1 LINLLKGSKIALSSL
16 GAHKL
21 RTLLALIGII
31 IGVGSVIAMISIGEG
46 TKKEVLSKIEDMGT
60 NLLIVSAGQIQTF
73 GGRPSLVG
81 NVTTLTWKDADAI
94 ENEIASVNQLSPAQ
108 QKNCK
113 IKWRDQVVTTSVIG
127 VTPDFP
133 EVRNFYPVQ
142 GEFFSDAEL
151 GAAMRVA
158 VLGKTIK
165 ENLFGRDNPIGEL
178 IRIENAPFNVIGVME
193 EKGLNVYG
201 QDEDDVIFIPL
212 TTGLRRLFNLTHI
225 NNIYIQ
231 VRDKT
236 SMEKAAREVE
246 ELLRERHRLRP
257 GVGSDFT
264 IQSQSELMETQTEV
278 TDTFTKLLGSVAVV
292 SLLVG
297 GIGILAVML
306 ITVKERTRE
315 IGIRR
320 AVGAKK
326 RDILIQFLFEASVLS
341 IGGGLIGIM
350 LGVLAAVITGS
361 ITKWPIFT
369 PIYSILLS
377 FSFAIIIGIFFGVF
391 PARRA
396 AQLKPVEALRYE

>member
-1 LINLLKGSKIALSSL
+1 MIKLIKGSKIALSSL
-16 GAHKL
+16 GIHKL

-94 ENEIASVNQLSPAQ
+94 ENEIASVSQLSPSQ
-108 QKNCK
+108 QKKCK
-113 IKWRDQVVTTSVIG
+113 IKWRDQVATTSVIG

-151 GAAMRVA
+151 SAAMRVA

-165 ENLFGRDNPIGEL
+165 ENLFGKDNPIGEL
-178 IRIENAPFNVIGVME
+178 IRIENVPFYVIGAME

-201 QDEDDVIFIPL
+201 QDDDDVIFIPL

-231 VRDKT
+231 VRDKA
-236 SMEKAAREVE
+236 SMEKTAREVE

-264 IQSQSELMETQTEV
+264 IQSQSELTETQTEV
-278 TDTFTKLLGSVAVV
+278 TDTFTKLLGSVAAV

-315 IGIRR
+315 IGVRR

-341 IGGGLIGIM
+341 IGGGLIGITF
-350 LGVLAAVITGS
+350 GVLAAVITGS